1 MSENIITV
9 TQFSN
14 YVKQIFMA
22 EELLHNILICG
33 EVSDISVSRNIAYFN
48 LKDENALLACVK
60 FSADIGYLPKEG
72 EMVLVRGSPNY
83 YVKGGRFSFNVSK
96 IEPYGQGVLYQK
108 FLELKQKL
116 EAEGLFDESIKKP
129 LPDVIKK
136 IGVVTS
142 EDGAVLQDIID
153 ITGRRNPNL
162 SILLYPA
169 KVQGIGAEQTIV
181 QGLIELDKTDV
192 DVIIVARGGGSL
204 EDLSCFNTEVIAR
217 QIFATNKPVISAVG
231 HETDFT
237 IADFVADLRAPTPS
251 AAAEIVSVDVA
262 GLKQRFFVLV
272 RKLESETM
280 EKLDAYYDNLNY
292 NSKTL
297 ISLAQSKV
305 DTSVPLLR
313 ENAIKLLSLQDKIFV
328 KNENKLD
335 VLSSKI
341 EKFNPIKIL
350 KMGYAQIKKENQI
363 IEDAKNINIGD
374 SIDVELKNIIL
385 NCEVRGTKKN
395 DI

>member
-14 YVKQIFMA
+14 YVKQIFMS

-33 EVSDISVSRNIAYFN
+33 EVSDINVSRNIAYFN
-48 LKDENALLACVK
+48 LKDENALLQCVR
-60 FSADIGYLPKEG
+60 FGADAGYLPKEG

-96 IEPYGQGVLYQK
+96 IEPYGQGILYQK

-116 EAEGLFDESIKKP
+116 EAEGLFDEKVKKP

-136 IGVVTS
+136 IGVITS

-153 ITGRRNPNL
+153 ITGRRNPMLN
-162 SILLYPA
+162 ILLFPA

-181 QGLIELDKTDV
+181 EGLKQLDKTDV
-192 DVIIVARGGGSL
+192 DVIIIARGGGSL
-204 EDLSCFNTEVIAR
+204 EDLSCFNAEIIAR

-251 AAAEIVSVDVA
+251 AAAELVSVDVE
-262 GLKQRFFVLV
+262 GLKQRFFALV
-272 RKLESETM
+272 RKLEIETVQKIDTCK
-280 EKLDAYYDNLNY
+280 ETLFSNTKLLLN
-292 NSKTL
+292 
-297 ISLAQSKV
+297 LAQNKIDVSI
-305 DTSVPLLR
+305 PLFR
-313 ENAIKLLSLQDKIFV
+313 ENAIKLYNLQDKIWL
-328 KNENKLD
+328 KNENQLD
-335 VLSSKI
+335 ILSSKI

-350 KMGYAQIKKENQI
+350 KMGYAQIRKQNQI
-363 IEDAKNINIGD
+363 VEKPEQIDVGD
-374 SIDVELKNIIL
+374 NIDVELKNTII
-385 NCEVRGTKKN
+385 NCEVRGKKRK
-395 DI
+395 

>member
-33 EVSDISVSRNIAYFN
+33 EVSDINVSRNIAYFN

-60 FSADIGYLPKEG
+60 FGADSGYLPKEG

-116 EAEGLFDESIKKP
+116 ETEGLFDESKKKP

-153 ITGRRNPNL
+153 ITRRRNPML

-181 QGLIELDKTDV
+181 EGLKQLDKTDV

-204 EDLSCFNTEVIAR
+204 EDLSCFNTEIIAR

-237 IADFVADLRAPTPS
+237 IADFVSDLRAPTPS
-251 AAAEIVSVDVA
+251 AAAELVSVDVA

-272 RKLESETM
+272 RKLETETM
-280 EKLDAYYDNLNY
+280 QVVDNFTETLQY
-292 NSKTL
+292 NTKTL
-297 ISLAQSKV
+297 ISLAQNKV
-305 DTSVPLLR
+305 DMSTPLLR
-313 ENAIKLLSLQDKIFV
+313 ENAIKILNLHDKIFT
-328 KNENKLD
+328 KKENQLD
-335 VLSSKI
+335 VLSSVI
-341 EKFNPIKIL
+341 EKYNPVRIL
-350 KMGYAQIKKENQI
+350 KMGYAQLKKQSI
-363 IEDAKNINIGD
+363 IIDDESQVDVGD
-374 SIDVELKNIIL
+374 NIDVEFKNTVL
-385 NCEVRGTKKN
+385 NCEVRGKKQK
-395 DI
+395 